1 MKRILW
7 ILSILIVLCG
17 CGGIFENSD
26 VSAEILPEQT
36 NESWGVSALP
46 EFTAVPIA
54 SSVPA
59 SDVEPEPTPVSVDSL
74 RDLADAEI
82 PVFLNGAQLN
92 GLVVSDIAIINTAE
106 ICAQWPWFQ
115 RQELT
120 DGAAFTLENGETV
133 ELPCTEVNGENSSQL
148 QYDGSGCIC
157 FQGRLDTEYWLPARW
172 ISEVFDMN
180 LLWDAEQRQVFLT
193 TKTNKSAI
201 PQGKSVPVLMYH
213 AVRDDPWGI
222 DELFVTTENMRQQI
236 AYLQENGYDLI
247 LFSDL
252 DHLSDYDKPILL
264 TFDDG
269 YDDNYT
275 QLLPILKEYQAKAT
289 VFVITGLLGTE
300 HYMTAEQTREL
311 SDSGLVDIQSHT
323 VDHHELS
330 SLSREDQEYQMV
342 QSRLDVARITGK
354 IPNVI
359 AYPTGKR
366 NDDTLSLAEQ
376 YYEFG
381 IDMNGGLWTIEND
394 YYKVDRIYVS
404 RYTGLGDFKAKIP

>member
-1 MKRILW
+1 MRRILW
-7 ILSILIVLCG
+7 MLSLLIVLCG
-17 CGGIFENSD
+17 CSETLENSPA
-26 VSAEILPEQT
+26 SAEIPPEQT

-59 SDVEPEPTPVSVDSL
+59 SDVEPEETPASAGSL
-74 RDLADAEI
+74 RELADAEI

-92 GLVVSDIAIINTAE
+92 GLVVSDIAMINSTE

-115 RQELT
+115 RQELD
-120 DGAAFTLENGETV
+120 DGAVFTLENGETV
-133 ELPCTEVNGENSSQL
+133 ELPCTKVDGDRSAPL
-148 QYDGSGCIC
+148 LYDGSGCIC
-157 FQGRLDTEYWLPARW
+157 FQGSLDTEYWLPARW

-193 TKTNKSAI
+193 SKTDKSAI
-201 PQGKSVPVLMYH
+201 PQGKNVPVLMYH
-213 AVRDDPWGI
+213 AVGDDPWGI

-236 AYLQENGYDLI
+236 SYLQENGYDLI
-247 LFSDL
+247 FFSDL

-275 QLLPILKEYQAKAT
+275 QLLPILKEYQVKVT
-289 VFVITGLLGTE
+289 VFVITGFLGTE
-300 HYMTAEQTREL
+300 HYLTAEQAREM

-323 VDHHELS
+323 VDHYELS
-330 SLSREDQEYQMV
+330 DLSREDQEYQMA